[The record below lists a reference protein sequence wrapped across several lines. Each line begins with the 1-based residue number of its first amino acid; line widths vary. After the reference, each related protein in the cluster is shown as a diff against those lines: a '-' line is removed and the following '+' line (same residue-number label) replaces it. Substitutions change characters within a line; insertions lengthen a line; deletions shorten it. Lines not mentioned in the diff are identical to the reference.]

1 MFRERHISA
10 QDGLQLYWRD
20 YGSALSPRLPVLC
33 LSGLTRNS
41 RDFTELAER
50 LSLTRRVLCPDYR
63 GRGFSARDP
72 NWRNY
77 EARTYLN
84 DVLHVLTAA
93 DVHRAVVI
101 GTSLGGLLA
110 MALAVLRPTSVAAI
124 VLNDIGPEITPGGLE
139 RILAYIGT
147 NRPQP
152 DWDTAVAYL
161 RHAIPHLA
169 LPTETAWR
177 RLARGTYREG
187 ADGLLH
193 FDWDTALVKP
203 LLRGRGYVQD
213 LWPLFHAV
221 RTIPALAFRGERSD
235 VLSAEAFERMG
246 EAKPDMIRVTV
257 PGAAHAPALDDPV
270 CERSLDEFLG
280 RF

>member
-20 YGSALSPRLPVLC
+20 YGNALSPRLPVLC

-110 MALAVLRPTSVAAI
+110 MALAVLRPTSVAGI

-152 DWDTAVAYL
+152 DWDTA
-161 RHAIPHLA
+161 
-169 LPTETAWR
+169 
-177 RLARGTYREG
+177 
-187 ADGLLH
+187 
-193 FDWDTALVKP
+193 LVKP

-213 LWPLFHAV
+213 LWPLFRAI